1 MKNKYSIGDLVWD
14 KASDVYGIIVAM
26 KENPALDSRFRW
38 AYYMRW
44 SDQLGETF
52 EYENEIEEHPDK
64 NLLMTTPIPF

>member
-1 MKNKYSIGDLVWD
+1 MKNKYDIGDLVRD
-14 KASDVYGIIVAM
+14 KARDVYGIIVDV
-26 KENPALDSRFRW
+26 KENSTLSPRFRW

-52 EYENEIEEHPDK
+52 EYENEIKEHPDK